1 MDSLPLQI
9 QNDII
14 MYQRPS
20 YPYLEEINFLSDW
33 YEGEDAFHEE
43 NKFKWMFDSIKLRRE
58 IEREFLMLKF
68 KNICMDIKGNYLF
81 L

>member
-43 NKFKWMFDSIKLRRE
+43 NKFKWIFDAIKLRRE

-68 KNICMDIKGNYLF
+68 KTICMDIKGNYLF

>member
-1 MDSLPLQI
+1 MDSIPLQI

-43 NKFKWMFDSIKLRRE
+43 NKFKWIFDAIKLRRE

-68 KNICMDIKGNYLF
+68 KTICMDIKGNCLF